1 MIIHELKPLT
11 IARAKKL
18 EYGDIVYQKGEF
30 NSDGTVKRWKVTG
43 KVKTWKR
50 DKNRIKIP
58 IRYGLYVNDYITE
71 DTINLISI

>member
-18 EYGDIVYQKGEF
+18 IHGDIIYQKGKF
-30 NSDGTVKRWKVTG
+30 NSDNTLKRWRVTG

-58 IRYGLYVNDYITE
+58 VRYGLYVNDYITN
-71 DTINLISI
+71 DNNHLFLI